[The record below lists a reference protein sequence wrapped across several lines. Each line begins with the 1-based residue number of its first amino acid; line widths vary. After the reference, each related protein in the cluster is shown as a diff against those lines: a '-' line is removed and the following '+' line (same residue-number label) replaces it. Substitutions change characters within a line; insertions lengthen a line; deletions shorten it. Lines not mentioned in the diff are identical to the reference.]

1 VSGGFCRLHS
11 CKVHWDRLEIA
22 DQDGCDKQNPK
33 IRSFFV
39 PRILKS
45 SMLNMDRSGVPEYPK
60 IVCYHFAPCWS
71 ILHRDTTS
79 RMITLTLES
88 ESRTRNT

>member
-1 VSGGFCRLHS
+1 
-11 CKVHWDRLEIA
+11 
-22 DQDGCDKQNPK
+22 
-33 IRSFFV
+33 
-39 PRILKS
+39 
-45 SMLNMDRSGVPEYPK
+45 MLNMDRSGVPEYPK